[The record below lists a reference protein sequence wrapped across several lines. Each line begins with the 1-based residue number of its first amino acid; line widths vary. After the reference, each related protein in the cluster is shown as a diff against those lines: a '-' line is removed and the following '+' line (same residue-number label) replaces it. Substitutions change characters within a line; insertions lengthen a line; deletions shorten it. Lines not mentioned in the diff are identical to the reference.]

1 MERGEIE
8 REEEDEEVSMTRGVH
23 VGPTIFKNYFMCE
36 NDIWVPQTLLFF
48 RIELPRKRH
57 VSAMS
62 DEDRVKLAM

>member
-1 MERGEIE
+1 ME

-23 VGPTIFKNYFMCE
+23 VGSTIFYNYFMCE

-62 DEDRVKLAM
+62 DEDRVKLAT